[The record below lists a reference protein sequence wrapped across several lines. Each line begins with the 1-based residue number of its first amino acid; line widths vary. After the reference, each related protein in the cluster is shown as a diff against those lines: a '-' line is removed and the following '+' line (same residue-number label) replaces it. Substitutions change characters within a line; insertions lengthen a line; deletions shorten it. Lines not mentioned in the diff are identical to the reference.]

1 MWFPICVGSI
11 VGPRTIV
18 TAAFCFGEPSTIEK
32 AVLLKQIVIV
42 GGTHYLSP
50 NESVEFILRD
60 IVKEVTHP
68 RYVKGVAAHD
78 ISILTVREKFAFD
91 DRVRLTRIRMSDESI
106 QDGSICQVLA
116 WGTQVNFGADIF
128 NIPLRVTT
136 IRVYNHLMCELIFER
151 ELSPDQICS
160 ERPNLYVQPC
170 SLDIGSPLVCDNVLF
185 GIGSNYWNCSNPK
198 EPNMFTSVSKYIK
211 YVAYT
216 QGNAEFSCASNS
228 SISKLFLIFLGIYPK
243 LFCFN

>member
-1 MWFPICVGSI
+1 MGWFLHYIQFSI
-11 VGPRTIV
+11 NLPNENNLSLFR
-18 TAAFCFGEPSTIEK
+18 IEK

-116 WGTQVNFGADIF
+116 WGTQVN
-128 NIPLRVTT
+128 V
-136 IRVYNHLMCELIFER
+136 
-151 ELSPDQICS
+151 
-160 ERPNLYVQPC
+160 
-170 SLDIGSPLVCDNVLF
+170 
-185 GIGSNYWNCSNPK
+185 SN
-198 EPNMFTSVSKYIK
+198 
-211 YVAYT
+211 
-216 QGNAEFSCASNS
+216 
-228 SISKLFLIFLGIYPK
+228 
-243 LFCFN
+243 

>member
-1 MWFPICVGSI
+1 MTHIQLTSLPAIARQQSKAKFNQIIVHCFSNFVLIYYFCKAIKFLTSSYFTFAWDLLTTVPSI
-11 VGPRTIV
+11 LRLL
-18 TAAFCFGEPSTIEK
+18 IEK
-32 AVLLKQIVIV
+32 LWVSL
-42 GGTHYLSP
+42 
-50 NESVEFILRD
+50 
-60 IVKEVTHP
+60 
-68 RYVKGVAAHD
+68 
-78 ISILTVREKFAFD
+78 
-91 DRVRLTRIRMSDESI
+91 
-106 QDGSICQVLA
+106 
-116 WGTQVNFGADIF
+116 
-128 NIPLRVTT
+128 
-136 IRVYNHLMCELIFER
+136 
-151 ELSPDQICS
+151 S